1 MKKIILCVIILIVV
15 SLLVFIV
22 VKNRNSNQIEDKSKE
37 ITKTVKIEEKE
48 AKYTFLKNSDGTI
61 YAIKFENLDLITR
74 ITMTKREGDSQEI
87 KDLITDNIYQFEENG
102 IYKMEMQTIN
112 DRVIN
117 TDTFKVNAKK

>member
-22 VKNRNSNQIEDKSKE
+22 VKNTNSNQIEDKSKE

>member
-22 VKNRNSNQIEDKSKE
+22 VKNTNSNQIEDKSKE

-74 ITMTKREGDSQEI
+74 ITMTKREGDSREI

>member
-22 VKNRNSNQIEDKSKE
+22 VKNTNSNQIEDKSKE

-61 YAIKFENLDLITR
+61 YAIKFENLDLITK